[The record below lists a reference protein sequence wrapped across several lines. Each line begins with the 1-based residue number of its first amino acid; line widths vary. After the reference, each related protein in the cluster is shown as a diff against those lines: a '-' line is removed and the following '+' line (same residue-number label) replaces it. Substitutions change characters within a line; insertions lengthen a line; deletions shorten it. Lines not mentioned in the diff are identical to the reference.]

1 MKRQF
6 RSFKDAR
13 KFARLLKLKK
23 WSDWSDFCKSGNKPN
38 DIPSNVN
45 VVYKNN
51 GWVSFGDFL
60 GTGTIA
66 SYKKE
71 YKSFS
76 KAKKF
81 VHLLNLKHRKEWAEY
96 CKSGNKPD
104 DIPTAPQIVFKN
116 KWKGVDDWLGT
127 GILYPRVQSYL
138 PILESKKIIQE
149 YGLKS
154 RREWIE
160 LKKLKKIP
168 KNVPR
173 DPPSAYAK
181 NGWLGWGDF
190 LGSNVIQPQKKQF
203 RSFKDARKFA
213 QSLNFNGGT
222 EWNKY
227 CKSGNKPDDIP
238 SSPNNTYKKEWK
250 GWGDWLG
257 TGNISPTELSSNYL
271 SFNESRKIVRE
282 LAKKYNLKS
291 WDDWKKVVKEGK
303 IPKNIPLKP
312 DRVFSKKR
320 KK

>member
-1 MKRQF
+1 M
-6 RSFKDAR
+6 
-13 KFARLLKLKK
+13 
-23 WSDWSDFCKSGNKPN
+23 
-38 DIPSNVN
+38 
-45 VVYKNN
+45 
-51 GWVSFGDFL
+51 
-60 GTGTIA
+60 
-66 SYKKE
+66 
-71 YKSFS
+71 
-76 KAKKF
+76 
-81 VHLLNLKHRKEWAEY
+81 
-96 CKSGNKPD
+96 
-104 DIPTAPQIVFKN
+104 
-116 KWKGVDDWLGT
+116 
-127 GILYPRVQSYL
+127 
-138 PILESKKIIQE
+138 
-149 YGLKS
+149 
-154 RREWIE
+154 
-160 LKKLKKIP
+160 
-168 KNVPR
+168 
-173 DPPSAYAK
+173 
-181 NGWLGWGDF
+181 GWGDF